1 MIYTNSDGGSRG
13 NPGRGAIG
21 VIIRDDDKI
30 LEEYGEML
38 EGTVTNNVAE
48 YEGIIKALLRASKYT
63 QKEITCIMDSE
74 LIIKQLLGEY
84 RVKNKKMKELF
95 LKVQKLQLRFDK
107 ITYIHRPR
115 NDKYQKMADWLVN
128 RELDK

>member
-30 LEEYGEML
+30 LEEYGEIL
-38 EGTVTNNVAE
+38 KGIVTNNVAE
-48 YEGIIKALLRASKYT
+48 YSGIIKALEIVSKYT
-63 QKEITCIMDSE
+63 QKEITCILDSE
-74 LIIKQLLGEY
+74 LVVNQLLGKY
-84 RVKNKKMKELF
+84 KVKNSKMKELF

-107 ITYIHRPR
+107 ITYIHKPR

-128 RELDK
+128 RELDR